1 MIIDPRVVPA
11 TTSYRLL
18 VGAIVPRPIAF
29 VSTLSADGVYNLA
42 PFSFFNAVCAEPPV
56 VSFCPTVRV
65 PPKDTL
71 ANVQA
76 TKEFVINIVSEEIAE
91 QMNVCAGEYS
101 TEVDEFG
108 LSGLTPIPSDIVRP
122 PRVLESHVNMECR
135 MIQVIEVST
144 LPRGGNLVLGE
155 VVRFHVDDAV
165 VTNSG
170 IDPDKLRAIG
180 RMSGSSYVRTRDRFD
195 LIRD

>member
-11 TTSYRLL
+11 ITSYRML
-18 VGAIVPRPIAF
+18 VGAIVPR
-29 VSTLSADGVYNLA
+29 
-42 PFSFFNAVCAEPPV
+42 
-56 VSFCPTVRV
+56 
-65 PPKDTL
+65 
-71 ANVQA
+71 
-76 TKEFVINIVSEEIAE
+76 
-91 QMNVCAGEYS
+91 
-101 TEVDEFG
+101 
-108 LSGLTPIPSDIVRP
+108 PIPSDIVRP
-122 PRVLESHVNMECR
+122 PRVLESRVNMECR
-135 MIQVIEVST
+135 VIQVIEVST

-195 LIRD
+195 LIRPA

>member
-1 MIIDPRVVPA
+1 
-11 TTSYRLL
+11 
-18 VGAIVPRPIAF
+18 
-29 VSTLSADGVYNLA
+29 
-42 PFSFFNAVCAEPPV
+42 
-56 VSFCPTVRV
+56 
-65 PPKDTL
+65 
-71 ANVQA
+71 
-76 TKEFVINIVSEEIAE
+76 
-91 QMNVCAGEYS
+91 MNVCAGEYS

>member
-71 ANVQA
+71 ANIQA

-180 RMSGSSYVRTRDRFD
+180 RMSGSSYVRTVTGS
-195 LIRD
+195 I

>member
-71 ANVQA
+71 ANIQA